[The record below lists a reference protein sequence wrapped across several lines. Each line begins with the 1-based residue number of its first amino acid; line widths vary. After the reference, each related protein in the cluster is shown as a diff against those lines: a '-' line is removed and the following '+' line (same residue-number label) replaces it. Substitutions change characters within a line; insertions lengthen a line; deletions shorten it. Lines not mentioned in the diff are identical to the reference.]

1 MSRVFLIII
10 FSGALDEYP
19 EDFRPKHPL
28 KFYDIVPISAKE
40 SSNDIQ
46 SVKIKLRKL
55 LDVLH
60 EMNNDETQSEIDEI
74 ELSLKEKGPS
84 LL

>member
-1 MSRVFLIII
+1 MRSLFFIII
-10 FSGALDEYP
+10 FLGALEEYP

-40 SSNDIQ
+40 SANDIEN
-46 SVKIKLRKL
+46 VKIKLRKL

-60 EMNNDETQSEIDEI
+60 EMHNEGTQSEIEEFEI
-74 ELSLKEKGPS
+74 SLKERGPS